1 MPARPLPGCRYR
13 DEVQTRLV
21 VLVSGTGTNLLALLD
36 ACAEESYGATVV
48 AVGADRDGCA
58 ALDRA
63 RSRGVPTFVHRVKDY
78 PERSAWDAALTGS
91 CRRFQP
97 DLVISAGFM
106 KLVGTG
112 FLAAFGGRFINSHPA
127 LLPSFPGMHGV
138 RDALDYGVKLTG
150 CTIFVVDAGVDAGPV
165 VAQECVPVLDDD
177 DEASLHE
184 RIKVAERKLLVDTV
198 GRMVRDGWHVHDR
211 KVRIGR

>member
-1 MPARPLPGCRYR
+1 MPS
-13 DEVQTRLV
+13 RLV
-21 VLVSGTGTNLLALLD
+21 VLVSGAGTSLQALMD
-36 ACAEESYGATVV
+36 ACADDSYGARVV

-63 RSRGVPTFVHRVKDY
+63 RGRGIPIFTHRVKDF
-78 PERSAWDAALTGS
+78 PERAEWDRALARSCAAY
-91 CRRFQP
+91 RP

-106 KLVGTG
+106 KLAGPG

-138 RDALDYGVKLTG
+138 RDALRYGVKVTG
-150 CTIFVVDAGVDAGPV
+150 CTIFMVDAGVDDGPV
-165 VAQECVPVLDDD
+165 IAQQCVPVLDDD

-184 RIKVAERKLLVDTV
+184 RIKVTERALLVQTV
-198 GRMVRDGWHVHDR
+198 GRMVREGWSVQGR
-211 KVRIGR
+211 KVRFGR